1 MHRRIMIL
9 LIASALVVAVHSDA
23 LKCYMCTSLSNATC
37 GSALTTKSLQP
48 VECTGTKIVDWQ
60 RDIQQHRILNKI
72 TGLFEI
78 DEALRHYP
86 GVPRDMA
93 CAKMILNVANKE
105 VIVRTCQTAK
115 TDLIDPCETMKAKI
129 QKEQLVA
136 TVVVRDGTL
145 EFDTIE
151 TDIDILHRH
160 HVSQEP
166 WKAVMWRRVCQHEKD
181 RRRITEEER

>member
-1 MHRRIMIL
+1 MHRRITIL
-9 LIASALVVAVHSDA
+9 LIASALVVAVHSDV
-23 LKCYMCTSLSNATC
+23 LKCYMCTSLSNDSC
-37 GSALTTKSLQP
+37 GSALTTRSLQP

-86 GVPRDMA
+86 GIPRDMA
-93 CAKMILNVANKE
+93 CAKMIFNVANKE

-129 QKEQLVA
+129 QKEQLGKIEQCALCNTDACNGTTIVSPEIFYMLLSLL
-136 TVVVRDGTL
+136 GTL
-145 EFDTIE
+145 I
-151 TDIDILHRH
+151 
-160 HVSQEP
+160 HVAFYH
-166 WKAVMWRRVCQHEKD
+166 WA
-181 RRRITEEER
+181 